1 MQNRHI
7 IQGLLGL
14 FIILSLSLPVA
25 AQDGTT
31 SEILRRVNELR
42 QRGGASPLAWNN
54 ALYTA
59 AQRHSDDMAAMDL
72 LTHTGQDGSQFW
84 QRMQAAGYALTTGAE
99 NVLSR
104 PDTDGA
110 GAYGQWESSTPHRA
124 NMVNPQYQEIG
135 IAYAQSATGTYYFT
149 MVLGA
154 RADFSPPVEVPPP
167 AATSEPQP
175 IVQPSPIPP
184 TTAPTISSPTVPP
197 TTPTPIMPTA
207 TSDPRVATLRS
218 ALPTNTPN
226 APVPTVTPGG
236 AVALVPT
243 TGPSGPAATAPAVNA
258 DLRLL
263 YDFDTFT
270 LINTS
275 GRALNLSDLIFESIS
290 GAFRAEGW
298 NIPELTQNLRSFS
311 AGGCLQL
318 ISPSGQV
325 GSPPALCETRH
336 AWVRINDQRLFWQG
350 VDAFSVR
357 NDEQPLGRC
366 FARAGVC
373 DLSLRP
379 GETATDTENSAPAVD
394 LRIEIGQDD
403 VALINV
409 SGRALNLLG
418 LRFESSVAALE
429 IERWD
434 TEFLTQPL
442 SFFSP
447 GDCLQVWGLAS
458 EVLLAPETCRIRHG
472 WIAVND
478 DASFWRNTSV
488 FTVSLNGQ
496 RLATCLTEL
505 RACEVSLAGES
516 TGGAFAAPDTVP
528 EPTAV
533 SQPTYPAELRI
544 FTNEDGVVL
553 LNTAGRPLN
562 LSDLVFESD
571 SGVFAAARWAT
582 PDLSRP
588 LSAFPDGDCLQ
599 AWNVG
604 GEFQQRPEACELR
617 HGWVAVANEAQFW
630 NGATTFRVRR
640 GAEVMATCETRAA
653 FCDVPWP

>member
-1 MQNRHI
+1 MRNRHF
-7 IQGLLGL
+7 IQGLLAL
-14 FIILSLSLPVA
+14 SIILALSLPTG
-25 AQDGTT
+25 AQDNIAG
-31 SEILRRVNELR
+31 EILWRVNELR
-42 QRGGASPLAWNN
+42 QRGGMSPLIWNGS
-54 ALYTA
+54 LYTA

-84 QRMQAAGYALTTGAE
+84 QRMQAAGYSLTTGAE

-110 GAYGQWESSTPHRA
+110 GAFGQWEASTPHRA

-135 IAYAQSATGTYYFT
+135 IGYAQSATGTYYFT

-154 RADFSPPVEVPPP
+154 RADFSPPAQAPPP
-167 AATSEPQP
+167 TATSQPQP
-175 IVQPSPIPP
+175 VVQPSPLPA
-184 TTAPTISSPTVPP
+184 TVAPTISPP
-197 TTPTPIMPTA
+197 TASPITPTPIMPTA
-207 TSDPRVATLRS
+207 TSDARVATLRS
-218 ALPTNTPN
+218 PLPTNTPG
-226 APVPTVTPGG
+226 APVATITPGG

-243 TGPSGPAATAPAVNA
+243 NAPSGPVAAPPTNND

-275 GRALNLSDLIFESIS
+275 GRSLNLSGLIFESLS

-298 NIPELTQNLRSFS
+298 YIPELSQDLRSF
-311 AGGCLQL
+311 APDGCLQL
-318 ISPSGQV
+318 IAPSGQV
-325 GSPPALCETRH
+325 GSPPAACETRH

-357 NDEQPLGRC
+357 NGEQPLGRC
-366 FARAGVC
+366 FARAGIC
-373 DLSLRP
+373 DLSLRQ
-379 GETATDTENSAPAVD
+379 ETIAADAEIAASPVD
-394 LRIEIGQDD
+394 LRVEIGPGN

-418 LRFESSVAALE
+418 LRFESDTATLE

-458 EVLLAPETCRIRHG
+458 EVLPAPETCRIRHG

-478 DASFWRNTSV
+478 DASFWRDTSA
-488 FTVSLNGQ
+488 FAVSLNGQ
-496 RLATCLTEL
+496 RLATCPTEF
-505 RACEVSLAGES
+505 RACEVSLSGEH
-516 TGGAFAAPDTVP
+516 TGSAFPGPDAVP
-528 EPTAV
+528 EPTAI
-533 SQPTYPAELRI
+533 SQPDFHAELRI
-544 FTNEDGVVL
+544 FTDENGVIL
-553 LNTAGRPLN
+553 LNTSGRPLDLN
-562 LSDLVFESD
+562 NLVFESD
-571 SGVFAAARWAT
+571 AGVFAATRWAT
-582 PDLSRP
+582 QDLSRP
-588 LSAFPDGDCLQ
+588 LSAFPGGDCLQ

-604 GEFQQRPEACELR
+604 GEFQPRPEACELR
-617 HGWVAVANEAQFW
+617 HGWVAVAAEAQFW
-630 NGATTFRVRR
+630 NGAVTFRVRR
-640 GAEVMATCETRAA
+640 GGEVMGNCETRAA